1 MKKQEKPQPYIDY
14 KTARVFVRMYD
25 FIIHANQA
33 QKSLND
39 ELERLVCT
47 IRLFQ
52 EKYAPRENPEKWADA
67 LKRDN
72 IPNTIANIRHDSWEA
87 GLTHTLFEK
96 LKDKQFRDRFTG
108 WLGDPV
114 LKEEIEDHY
123 DFEVKPT
130 KKETAKA

>member
-14 KTARVFVRMYD
+14 KIARVFVRMYD

-39 ELERLVCT
+39 ELERLILT

-52 EKYAPRENPEKWADA
+52 ENYAPRENPEKWADA
-67 LKRDN
+67 LKRDH
-72 IPNTIANIRHDSWEA
+72 IPNAIANIRHDSWEA

-96 LKDKQFRDRFTG
+96 LKDKQFRDRFVG

>member
-1 MKKQEKPQPYIDY
+1 MKKQEKPRPYIDY

-39 ELERLVCT
+39 ELEHLIYT

-67 LKRDN
+67 LKRDH
-72 IPNTIANIRHDSWEA
+72 IPNAIANIRPDSWEA
-87 GLTHTLFEK
+87 GLTQTLFEK

-114 LKEEIEDHY
+114 LKEEIEDH
-123 DFEVKPT
+123 DDV
-130 KKETAKA
+130 